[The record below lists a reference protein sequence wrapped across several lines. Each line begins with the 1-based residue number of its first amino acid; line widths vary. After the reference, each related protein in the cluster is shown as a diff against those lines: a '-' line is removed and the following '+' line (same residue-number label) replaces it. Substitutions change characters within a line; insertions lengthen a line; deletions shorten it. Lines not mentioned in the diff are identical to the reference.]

1 MQRRTLLRSLTAGA
15 AALAADALAPG
26 SRLGQRALAAAPP
39 DAPRVP
45 EAQRVQSVL
54 EVFLCGGVS
63 QYESFYC
70 VPEHGLSDNTHWH
83 LFGNSSELA
92 AALETCGISEP
103 ALEPFAE
110 DALGQVV
117 HLGPFVTPIRRRPD
131 LIQRLRV
138 SVTRHDLAPHE
149 AAIPLALSGRPL
161 GSPRVAGLGAHIA
174 QHFSG
179 AGSDPGGTLAYV
191 LTSSSMNSVFIDNLR
206 ALTATGMYSALARPL
221 EIQVDGPSEF
231 VERLS
236 RPAVGELAAKVDGLV
251 AAYADAYASELS
263 WPATGEL
270 VRAPRF
276 GDFRAA
282 SAAMARVTALRES
295 FDAAS
300 FLPAAGT
307 SCGETVALDSVG
319 MQLGLAA
326 RLLTQKNDPA
336 RYVCVVDTG
345 FVPNSNGGGA
355 YDSHT
360 DNVGIQAKN
369 LTHTLTHLA
378 RWIRAPGE
386 AAPDKIDLDSTL
398 IVLTTEFGRT
408 PHAESVSGRNH
419 WPYGYA
425 QAFLGGPIRS
435 PAVSG
440 AWDATARATV
450 AATPAESR
458 IAALLA
464 LGIWPFGP
472 EAFNV
477 ADVPGAASE
486 AEAARKVLH
495 EQLGIS

>member
-1 MQRRTLLRSLTAGA
+1 MRRRTLLRSLTAGA
-15 AALAADALAPG
+15 AALAAEALAPATR
-26 SRLGQRALAAAPP
+26 SPRRAWGAAPP
-39 DAPRVP
+39 EALVP
-45 EAQRVQSVL
+45 ESLRAKSVL
-54 EVFLCGGVS
+54 ELFLCGGVS

-83 LFGNSSELA
+83 LFANSSELA
-92 AALETCGISEP
+92 AALDACGISEP

-110 DALGQVV
+110 DALGQLV
-117 HLGPFVTPIRRRPD
+117 HLGPFVAPLRRRSD
-131 LIQRLRV
+131 LLQRLRV

-179 AGSDPGGTLAYV
+179 VLSDPGATLAYV

-206 ALTATGMYSALARPL
+206 ALTATGSYPALARPL
-221 EIQVDGPSEF
+221 DVQVDGANEF
-231 VERLS
+231 VQRLG
-236 RPAVGELAAKVDGLV
+236 RPAVGAHAAEVDALV
-251 AAYADAYASELS
+251 AAYADAYAAQLR
-263 WPATGEL
+263 WPATSEL

-276 GDFRAA
+276 GDYRAA
-282 SAAMARVTALRES
+282 SAAMTRVAALRES

-300 FLPAAGT
+300 FLPLAGT
-307 SCGETVALDSVG
+307 SCGEAVAVDSVG
-319 MQLGLAA
+319 MQLRLAA
-326 RLLTQKNDPA
+326 RLLTQPKLPA
-336 RYVCVVDTG
+336 KYVCVVDTG
-345 FVPNSNGGGA
+345 FVPTSNGGGA
-355 YDSHT
+355 YDSHS
-360 DNVGIQAKN
+360 DNIRIQANN
-369 LTHTLTHLA
+369 LTHTLTELV

-386 AAPDKIDLDSTL
+386 LAPDKIDLDSTL

-408 PHAESVSGRNH
+408 PHPEGVSGRNH

-425 QAFLGGPIRS
+425 QAFLGGPIRA

-440 AWDATARATV
+440 ACDASARATV

-477 ADVPGAASE
+477 ADVPGAVSE
-486 AEAARKVLH
+486 VEAACKVLR

>member
-15 AALAADALAPG
+15 AALAADVVAPVG
-26 SRLGQRALAAAPP
+26 LPGRRALAALPP
-39 DAPRVP
+39 DVPLVP
-45 EAQRVQSVL
+45 EAERVQSVL

-70 VPEHGLSDNTHWH
+70 VPEHGRSDNTHWN
-83 LFGNSSELA
+83 LFADSSALA
-92 AALETCGISEP
+92 TALETCGISGP
-103 ALEPFAE
+103 AIEPFAE
-110 DALGQVV
+110 DALGQTVY
-117 HLGPFVTPIRRRPD
+117 LGPFVTPLRLRPD
-131 LIQRLRV
+131 LTQRLRV
-138 SVTRHDLAPHE
+138 GITRHDLGPHE

-174 QHFSG
+174 QHFSA
-179 AGSDPGGTLAYV
+179 AGGDPSGTHAYV
-191 LTSSSMNSVFIDNLR
+191 LTSSSMNTVFIDNLR
-206 ALTATGMYSALARPL
+206 ALTATGSYSALARPL
-221 EIQVDGPSEF
+221 DIQVDGAGEF
-231 VERLS
+231 IQRLG
-236 RPAVGELAAKVDGLV
+236 RPAVGALGAQVDGLV
-251 AAYADAYASELS
+251 AAYADSYAAELR

-276 GDFRAA
+276 AEFSAA
-282 SAAMARVTALRES
+282 SDAMGRVATLRES

-300 FLPAAGT
+300 FLAQAGT
-307 SCGETVALDSVG
+307 SCGETVDVDRVG
-319 MQLGLAA
+319 MQLRLAA
-326 RLLTQKNDPA
+326 RLLTHPSHPA

-360 DNVGIQAKN
+360 DNVAIQAKN

-378 RWIRAPGE
+378 RSIRAPGE
-386 AAPDKIDLDSTL
+386 TAPDKIDLDSTL
-398 IVLTTEFGRT
+398 VVLTTEFGRT

-425 QAFLGGPIRS
+425 QALLGGPIRA
-435 PAVSG
+435 PGVSG
-440 AWDATARATV
+440 ACDANARGVV

-477 ADVPGAASE
+477 ADVPGAPSE
-486 AEAARKVLH
+486 AEAARKVLQ